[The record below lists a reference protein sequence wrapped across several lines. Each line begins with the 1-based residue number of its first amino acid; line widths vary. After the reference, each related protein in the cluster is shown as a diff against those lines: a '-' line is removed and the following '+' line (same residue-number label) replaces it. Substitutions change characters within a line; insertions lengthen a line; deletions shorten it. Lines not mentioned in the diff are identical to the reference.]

1 MYIKL
6 NKVTWFSKLLAL
18 GLLFFVVLLSFL
30 IGGEYQKRQGLINN
44 SLLLTTQPPKPLSL
58 KNNLTAEWKIYRNN
72 ELGFTFKYPALG
84 LDSRVKSEITSDGVI
99 HIWIEYMSSRSN
111 IWLETATF
119 FAIPNSKKLSLEN
132 WFSSQIDKN
141 NSLINSGSFKI
152 VSLTGGGRA
161 YVLDTMTG
169 LPAEYFN
176 NDGAPVGYAYLI
188 VPDSSYAI
196 GFTLSHDHD
205 LYLWYS
211 NNDEIENK
219 FLKPILK
226 SIRFTNPTGGT
237 PLERLEFEEYGEF
250 GNLDQRIFIIDSAG
264 SRKEIISSVA
274 TELGFDGLDFL
285 ELIEFSS
292 IHQVAFFE
300 KIRDGTEGVPLAYYL
315 LDFKTRKFT
324 QLTSVELRSKC
335 DQLNLNCRN
344 YSPAVDIY

>member
-169 LPAEYFN
+169 LPAEY
-176 NDGAPVGYAYLI
+176 
-188 VPDSSYAI
+188 
-196 GFTLSHDHD
+196 
-205 LYLWYS
+205 
-211 NNDEIENK
+211 
-219 FLKPILK
+219 LK
-226 SIRFTNPTGGT
+226 
-237 PLERLEFEEYGEF
+237 
-250 GNLDQRIFIIDSAG
+250 
-264 SRKEIISSVA
+264 
-274 TELGFDGLDFL
+274 
-285 ELIEFSS
+285 
-292 IHQVAFFE
+292 
-300 KIRDGTEGVPLAYYL
+300 
-315 LDFKTRKFT
+315 
-324 QLTSVELRSKC
+324 
-335 DQLNLNCRN
+335 
-344 YSPAVDIY
+344 